1 MLIYLALFGLIA
13 SAQRAILAL
22 VISLELLLLAAMLQ
36 NAQTYLVLNEQL
48 AQLLIAF
55 MITIAGAETSCAL
68 ALIVRY
74 WRQLEQ
80 IQLKY

>member
-74 WRQLEQ
+74 
-80 IQLKY
+80 

>member
-13 SAQRAILAL
+13 SAKRALLAL
-22 VISLELLLLAAMLQ
+22 VISLELLLLAAILQ
-36 NAQTYLVLNEQL
+36 NANTFMVLNEGA

-55 MITIAGAETSCAL
+55 MITLAGAETSCAL
-68 ALIVRY
+68 ALIVQY
-74 WRQLEQ
+74 WRQFEF